1 MSYGAQF
8 QIKQT
13 PTLPRTYPPIMN
25 RTIRDI
31 SHRRTNTRIYA
42 AVVGQGEAYRE
53 IINFAWTAYV
63 FLNCYHKDRFQL
75 WTIS

>member
-25 RTIRDI
+25 RTIRYI
-31 SHRRTNTRIYA
+31 SIEEQIVEVMRLSLVR
-42 AVVGQGEAYRE
+42 GEACRE